1 MRKYLI
7 NILTLSTLTLLFS
20 CNEPQRESDK
30 KQPEKENPKPL
41 QTDESAIKSF
51 RGQFD
56 LTQELY
62 DELVSKNADLQK
74 LEKDIE
80 DFNPNTASEKY
91 FTYDNKSTNFYN
103 SADEKSTSIN
113 DSLLRKRISSLIL
126 TSKDK
131 YQNRTNE
138 LKSILKHISQNKLT
152 LHDHHVVL
160 KIILTLP
167 LIEKYQKDNI
177 PDKNE
182 FNSLDTE
189 QQKLIKRTDIL
200 TPKY

>member
-1 MRKYLI
+1 MRKYFT
-7 NILTLSTLTLLFS
+7 NILTLSTLILLFS
-20 CNEPQRESDK
+20 CNEAQRERDR

-51 RGQFD
+51 RGQYD

-74 LEKDIE
+74 LEKDID

-91 FTYDNKSTNFYN
+91 FNYDNKSTNFYN
-103 SADEKSTSIN
+103 SADEKSTLIN

-126 TSKDK
+126 TSKNK

-152 LHDHHVVL
+152 LHDQHVVL

-167 LIEKYQKDNI
+167 LIEKYQKDNM

-182 FNSLDTE
+182 FNSLDIE
-189 QQKLIKRTDIL
+189 QQELIKRTDIL

>member
-1 MRKYLI
+1 MRKHLI
-7 NILTLSTLTLLFS
+7 NILTLSTLILLFS
-20 CNEPQRESDK
+20 CNEPQRETDM

-51 RGQFD
+51 RGQHD

-113 DSLLRKRISSLIL
+113 DSLLRKRILSLIL

-152 LHDHHVVL
+152 LNDHHVVL